1 MLINEWK
8 MEWNLK
14 GKELKE
20 MENREGLVRKGFWY
34 KIKYSLRLLY
44 NNSNLL
50 IKKYLARLV
59 LVQCKTLA
67 W

>member
-1 MLINEWK
+1 
-8 MEWNLK
+8 MENGKRMK
-14 GKELKE
+14 GKELKV
-20 MENREGLVRKGFWY
+20 MENREGLVRRNFWY

-50 IKKYLARLV
+50 IQKYLALLV